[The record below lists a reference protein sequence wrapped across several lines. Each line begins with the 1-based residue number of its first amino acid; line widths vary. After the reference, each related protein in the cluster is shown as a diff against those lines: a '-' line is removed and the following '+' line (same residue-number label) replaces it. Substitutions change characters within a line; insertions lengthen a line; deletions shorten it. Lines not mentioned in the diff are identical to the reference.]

1 MQTHVKPL
9 PILGEKEASFDP
21 TTYAL
26 RLVICV
32 AYKLVGGTRQSEV
45 AAVPQYAG
53 KAEYTAQAVQ
63 YRRLNF

>member
-32 AYKLVGGTRQSEV
+32 AYKLVGGV
-45 AAVPQYAG
+45 LG
-53 KAEYTAQAVQ
+53 KAKSPPCRSMLAKQIEFLNQL
-63 YRRLNF
+63 RLI